1 MGEIARIMP
10 ADARRKVTAGE
21 ALLVCAYENEE
32 LCGRMMLEGAISL
45 GQFRSRLDKLDRGV
59 EIVFYCA

>member
-32 LCGRMMLEGAISL
+32 LCGRMMLEGAIFL